1 MRSPY
6 CNFPA
11 IQSSFF
17 KFQVIRV
24 HFSLC
29 TSIWNG
35 GIRTPSH
42 CFACQSGALQ
52 SLDTIFIFFLSFLY
66 FFVSF
71 SLSFSLSDVTVFLL
85 LLILLYVLL
94 YSVHLLVCCLSSLS
108 TRTQNLRVLLLFHE
122 FIYLEMFKICCLII
136 VIQMKTTKN

>member
-24 HFSLC
+24 HVSLC
-29 TSIWNG
+29 TSVWNG

-94 YSVHLLVCCLSSLS
+94 YSVHLLVCCLYLLSRPALKTCVFFYFFMSL
-108 TRTQNLRVLLLFHE
+108 
-122 FIYLEMFKICCLII
+122 FI
-136 VIQMKTTKN
+136 